1 MLLEA
6 SKERFIERKITI
18 ILKNISMDT
27 QKNKSYDQ
35 LVKEIKRLK
44 VSNLVLFI
52 FVLMTLIIQI
62 YNAFF

>member
-1 MLLEA
+1 
-6 SKERFIERKITI
+6 
-18 ILKNISMDT
+18 MDT
-27 QKNKSYDQ
+27 QKNKNYDQ